1 MSGGK
6 QGITAALPSV
16 TCEKRCLPF
25 FIPFHQRA
33 VSGWAWQ
40 RAERVGMLGF
50 TAGTGQKEGSL
61 FLHDFCRWDAPV
73 FDCLAKSPGRQPR
86 SHLPSFGWQHQ
97 GLWTHDKLPWGPCRW
112 GHSHYTYR
120 PESARY
126 VHEKKTFSN
135 YFRGKKKKN
144 NPVKI
149 VSGFIPSLSWLS
161 RKVFSGLWP
170 IFYLIIK
177 GKNIASGNGSAS
189 LSKSNIL
196 NI

>member
-1 MSGGK
+1 MRNG
-6 QGITAALPSV
+6 AYL
-16 TCEKRCLPF
+16 F
-25 FIPFHQRA
+25 FVPFHQRP

-40 RAERVGMLGF
+40 RVGRVGVLGF

-61 FLHDFCRWDAPV
+61 FLHDFCSWDAPV
-73 FDCLAKSPGRQPR
+73 FDCLAKPQAGSSGPTCPALAGNTRGFGHTTSCHGAPAGGGTAITPTDQSQPAMFMR
-86 SHLPSFGWQHQ
+86 RKHFQIISG
-97 GLWTHDKLPWGPCRW
+97 
-112 GHSHYTYR
+112 
-120 PESARY
+120 
-126 VHEKKTFSN
+126 EKKI
-135 YFRGKKKKN
+135 KK
-144 NPVKI
+144 PVKI
-149 VSGFIPSLSWLS
+149 FSGFIPSLSWLS